1 MTNYAARADQLIKA
15 FPERIAEP
23 PALLLAFADWLAA
36 RPWGSV
42 GSFDLSPGWSDH
54 VVFGGERFFR
64 DFALVIRLPDGSRA
78 GYWLRDDRPL
88 EQAPIVLLGSEGE
101 AETWA
106 PDLPSFLVRL
116 ATADFDDS
124 GPASDLMP
132 SPDDD
137 GPNLRGDLAA
147 WLGARLGASGADR
160 LKRPRPGQPDAF
172 RDWYL
177 TGARAPETDL
187 ADDPDTQAITKLLE
201 HYRPPASAASW
212 DVTTLSVGWAG
223 DQVEVVNASAG
234 HGAVPEKDALLPH
247 LAALRRKAAERTPG
261 IGLWHHA
268 WITIANEDPARLD
281 AIYLFEPK
289 FFLGQPPAEA
299 FRADQRSAPR
309 TARRIPDWLA
319 ALLA

>member
-1 MTNYAARADQLIKA
+1 MTNYSPRKDDLIKA
-15 FPERIAEP
+15 FPERISTP

-42 GSFDLSPGWSDH
+42 GAFDLSPGWADH
-54 VVFGGERFFR
+54 MIFGGERFFR
-64 DFALVIRLPDGSRA
+64 EFALIVRLPDGSRA
-78 GYWLRDDRPL
+78 GYWLGDGRPL

-101 AETWA
+101 AETLA

-116 ATADFDDS
+116 ATADFGDS
-124 GPASDLMP
+124 GAASDLLP
-132 SPDDD
+132 SPDDTA
-137 GPNLRGDLAA
+137 PNLRGELAA
-147 WLGARLGASGADR
+147 WLGARLGASGAGR
-160 LKRPRPGQPDAF
+160 LKRPRADEPDAF
-172 RDWYL
+172 REWYL
-177 TGARAPETDL
+177 TAAREPETDL
-187 ADDPDTQAITKLLE
+187 AHDPDTHAITKLLE
-201 HYRPPASAASW
+201 RYRPPASAAPW

-223 DQVEVVNASAG
+223 DHVEIVNASAG
-234 HGAVPEKDALLPH
+234 HVAVPEKDALLSH

-261 IGLWHHA
+261 VGLWHHA

-309 TARRIPDWLA
+309 AARRVPDWLA
-319 ALLA
+319 TLLA